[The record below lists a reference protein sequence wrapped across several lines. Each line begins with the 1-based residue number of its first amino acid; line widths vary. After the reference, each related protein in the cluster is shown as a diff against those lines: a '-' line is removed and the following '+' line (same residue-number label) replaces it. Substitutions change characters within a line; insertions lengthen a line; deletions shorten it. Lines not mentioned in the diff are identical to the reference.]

1 MSLAQPESVTTSAL
15 AQVGTAPSNAMEVAT
30 RFGLLPVGQNQI
42 WTVSSPL
49 PGFETLQRFVL
60 IGVQTERPF
69 LWLQSIDDAGVSFLL
84 APAAHF
90 GLRYARIDAQ
100 SLPMVMVLLPTQSGQ
115 PLRAH
120 GQAPLVFD
128 AQLGQFEQH
137 IVEASEMEGDGVF
150 APLAEVL
157 VPPGLM
163 SRLLVLN
170 PQ

>member
-1 MSLAQPESVTTSAL
+1 LSPALSESVTTSAL
-15 AQVGTAPSNAMEVAT
+15 AQTSAAPCKEMEVAT
-30 RFGLLPVGQNQI
+30 RFGLLPVAQHQI

-49 PGFETLQRFVL
+49 PGFETLQRFAL
-60 IGVQTERPF
+60 IGLQTEQPF

-100 SLPMVMVLLPTQSGQ
+100 SLPMVMVLLPAQGGQ

-128 AQLGQFEQH
+128 AQMGQFEQH
-137 IVEASEMEGDGVF
+137 IVEVSEVEGDGVF

-163 SRLLVLN
+163 SRLLALN

>member
-1 MSLAQPESVTTSAL
+1 MSPAQPESVTTSAL
-15 AQVGTAPSNAMEVAT
+15 AQTSAAPCNAMEVAT
-30 RFGLLPVGQNQI
+30 RFGLLPVAQHQI
-42 WTVSSPL
+42 WTVPSPL

-60 IGVQTERPF
+60 IGLQTEQPF
-69 LWLQSIDDAGVSFLL
+69 LWLQSLDDAGVSFLL

-90 GLRYARIDAQ
+90 GLRYAQIDAQ

-128 AQLGQFEQH
+128 AQMGQFEQH
-137 IVEASEMEGDGVF
+137 IVEASEVEGDGVF
-150 APLAEVL
+150 AHQTEVL
-157 VPPGLM
+157 APPGLM
-163 SRLLVLN
+163 SRLLALN

>member
-1 MSLAQPESVTTSAL
+1 M
-15 AQVGTAPSNAMEVAT
+15 
-30 RFGLLPVGQNQI
+30 
-42 WTVSSPL
+42 
-49 PGFETLQRFVL
+49 
-60 IGVQTERPF
+60 
-69 LWLQSIDDAGVSFLL
+69 AGVSFLL

-128 AQLGQFEQH
+128 AQIGQFEQH
-137 IVEASEMEGDGVF
+137 IVEASEVEGDGVF

-157 VPPGLM
+157 APPGLM
-163 SRLLVLN
+163 SRLLALN